1 MRLTDPDNASF
12 NKEVQRISQLTNYPQ
27 AMVRDIIQADR
38 MYVVDQI
45 CDDMQEVGVLPERYS
60 FEINGFGEIRLIRM
74 SDGRTTD
81 AQWQFIPTEEFV
93 SDFFDAFYYGISPI
107 FETMRMNFD
116 EVLRTRRDN
125 LLRSDLLKG

>member
-38 MYVVDQI
+38 MYV
-45 CDDMQEVGVLPERYS
+45 EVGVLPERYS

-125 LLRSDLLKG
+125 LLRSDFLKG